1 MVETRRKTRNAGK
14 PVEGTQSI
22 ARAIRVLREF
32 ATADARGLRVID
44 ICERLELE
52 WPTVHRILL
61 CLQREQML
69 VPAEDTKRYRLGP
82 AVFQLGLAAA
92 PQFSLRETCREALD
106 RLVHATGDTL
116 FLTARSATH
125 SVVIERREGTFPV
138 KALTLEVGV
147 WRPLG
152 VGAGGLAIL
161 AGLPDEEARDI
172 THVNAPRLSSCS
184 DLTADALLAL
194 TRESRAR
201 GFAIDAGH
209 AFPEVTGVGVAIRA
223 PSGAPIAAISIS
235 AIKSRM
241 TNERIKQGLKLLRR
255 EIAEIESHMS
265 ASSS

>member
-1 MVETRRKTRNAGK
+1 MIRQRAKPAAARKPAD
-14 PVEGTQSI
+14 GTQSI

-32 ATADARGLRVID
+32 ATADSRGLRVVD
-44 ICERLELE
+44 VCQRLQLE

-69 VPAEDTKRYRLGP
+69 EQAADTKRYRLGP

-106 RLVHATGDTL
+106 RLAQDTGDTV
-116 FLTARSATH
+116 FLTARSASS

-138 KALTLEVGV
+138 KALTLDVGV

-161 AGLPDEEARDI
+161 AALPEEEAREI
-172 THVNAPRLSSCS
+172 TRLNSPRLSSCS
-184 DLTADALLAL
+184 DLTADALQAL
-194 TRESRAR
+194 TRDSRAR
-201 GFAIDAGH
+201 GYAIDAGH
-209 AFPEVTGVGVAIRA
+209 AFPEVCGVGVPIHA

-241 TNERIKQGLKLLRR
+241 TNERIRQDVKLLRR
-255 EIAEIESHMS
+255 EIKDIEARMAPS
-265 ASSS
+265 AA